1 MELTIG
7 VESSNNLVLGWHIQ
21 LFHDFVKFLAQ
32 FDIFAVQ
39 SRDLAIFLSQEELKI
54 LHFILGLAVL
64 TLPLEIGA
72 VSMLAVLDQL
82 EVKVVVFFDDTLIF
96 GLKRRHRLSV

>member
-39 SRDLAIFLSQEELKI
+39 SRDLAIFLS
-54 LHFILGLAVL
+54 
-64 TLPLEIGA
+64 
-72 VSMLAVLDQL
+72 
-82 EVKVVVFFDDTLIF
+82 
-96 GLKRRHRLSV
+96 